1 MSKNQELVQLKDLLN
16 SKWWEILTEVLKK
29 RRVALASHILYDKY
43 MKTPDKDLTPADLY
57 SAEIRCLN
65 WLIDRLPEEM
75 VNNPDYDPE
84 VLTPEE
90 EDEKEK
96 NELLD
101 DMFKQE
107 A

>member
-1 MSKNQELVQLKDLLN
+1 MSKNQELVELKTLLH
-16 SKWWEILTEVLKK
+16 SKGWELLVEVLKK

-43 MKTPDKDLTPADLY
+43 TKTVDKDLTPADLF

-65 WLIDRLPEEM
+65 WLIDRLPNEM
-75 VNNPDYDPE
+75 VKNPDYDPE
-84 VLTPEE
+84 AMTPEE
-90 EDEKEK
+90 EDEQERA
-96 NELLD
+96 ELLD